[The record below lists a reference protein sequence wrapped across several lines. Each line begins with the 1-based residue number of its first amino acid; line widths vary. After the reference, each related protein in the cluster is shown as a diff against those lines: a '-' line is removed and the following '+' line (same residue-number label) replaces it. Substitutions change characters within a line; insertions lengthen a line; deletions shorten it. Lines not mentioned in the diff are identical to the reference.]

1 MGNLSNALTT
11 EQVRIS
17 LDPDKIK
24 SGLYDLISFDLDFT
38 ENEEY
43 FRSDTLSLGYEN
55 EAERLV
61 DEYLKE
67 FKINDKESLL
77 DCCLNLL
84 GMVFDS
90 SFYGDWNV
98 EVTESK
104 NENEFIVYYSY
115 IS

>member
-1 MGNLSNALTT
+1 MGNLSQQLTT
-11 EQVRIS
+11 HKARIS
-17 LDPDKIK
+17 LDPAQIK
-24 SGLYDLISFDLDFT
+24 NDLIHLISFDLDFT
-38 ENEEY
+38 ENEDY

-67 FKINDKESLL
+67 FKVENKTDLFE
-77 DCCLNLL
+77 CCSSLL

-90 SFYGDWNV
+90 SFYGDWTLEIAN
-98 EVTESK
+98 SK
-104 NENEFIVYYSY
+104 KENEFIVFCSY